1 MQHWM
6 AWAARTW
13 RCCVEHLEVV
23 GGAGSGVSIWCAS
36 SGGVRAPSWSQPGDA
51 AGEVRDHAAAVV
63 DQDLQVRVALEHPEK
78 TIRAMNAAVSY
89 SQPNTHQIS
98 YFETSSVG

>member
-1 MQHWM
+1 M
-6 AWAARTW
+6 
-13 RCCVEHLEVV
+13 LDL
-23 GGAGSGVSIWCAS
+23 CAS
-36 SGGVRAPSWSQPGDA
+36 SGGVRAPSWSQPGPTRPA
-51 AGEVRDHAAAVV
+51 KCGTMLPPWWIRIF
-63 DQDLQVRVALEHPEK
+63 RSGWRSSTPEK